1 MATSKRS
8 RQTLTTTEARKSLP
22 SLVKAAARRR
32 NPGTSLRAHAVEIA
46 PRGEERKALLV
57 PEVDIEA
64 AEREIAELRE
74 TLEDIELM
82 RIIEERMVGRQG
94 TGTPLADVI
103 RELGQED
110 LLEEPPT
117 A

>member
-1 MATSKRS
+1 VASSKRS
-8 RQTLTTTEARKSLP
+8 VKPLTTTEARRSLP
-22 SLVKAAARRR
+22 TLVKAAARRTT
-32 NPGTSLRAHAVEIA
+32 PGKTLRAHAVEIS
-46 PRGEERKALLV
+46 PRGEERKALLI

-64 AEREIAELRE
+64 AEHQIAELQE

-82 RIIEERMVGRQG
+82 RLIEERLASGTE

-110 LLEEPPT
+110 LLEDPPR

>member
-1 MATSKRS
+1 VASSKRPMKP
-8 RQTLTTTEARKSLP
+8 LTTTEARKSLP
-22 SLVKAAARRR
+22 SLVRAAARRST
-32 NPGTSLRAHAVEIA
+32 PGKSLRANAVEIS

-64 AEREIAELRE
+64 AEKQIADLQE

-82 RIIEERMVGRQG
+82 RIIEERVGGGDG
-94 TGTPLADVI
+94 TGTPVADVI

-110 LLEEPPT
+110 LLEEPPR